1 MVNKMYD
8 LLCEEDKRF
17 FHPGFLG
24 FESISLNWFLAQFA
38 FVASSFSFSK
48 KVLLRFYPFA
58 ALLAIVSTDKSG
70 KIIGFAFVK
79 RRSRSLKENFLGE
92 LGVFVRDGY
101 QGKHVGSELIDRLLK
116 LAKNESFERIY
127 LTVLADNLKAISM
140 YEKYGFKK
148 IRLTP
153 KGDLWHGKRFDSF
166 EMYLNL
172 S

>member
-1 MVNKMYD
+1 MLNKIYD
-8 LLCEEDKRF
+8 LLCEENKRL

-24 FESISLNWFLAQFA
+24 FESISINWFLAQSAFA
-38 FVASSFSFSK
+38 ASSFSFSK
-48 KVLLRFYPFA
+48 KVLLRFYPPA

-70 KIIGFAFVK
+70 KIVGFAFVK
-79 RRSRSLKENFLGE
+79 RRSRFLGE
-92 LGVFVRDGY
+92 LGIFVRDGY
-101 QGKHVGSELIDRLLK
+101 QGKHVGSELIDNLLS
-116 LAKNESFERIY
+116 LAKNESFKKIY
-127 LTVLADNLKAISM
+127 LTVLADNLKAIKT

-153 KGDLWHGKRFDSF
+153 KGDLWHGKKFDSY